1 MNLDLQKIT
10 LRRLIETQDHEL
22 YTKLA
27 RQYFSG
33 LNLLLF
39 VKIEGFYKKSL
50 RLPSIEEFTSIR
62 KDSTLQQ
69 HWENE
74 ILHEENISATVQSEF
89 LVAQLQ
95 DYCVREETI
104 KFLNEFLDSFE
115 EYESVEIVDAF
126 QNHLLRLNEAIPI
139 SDECYDIA
147 DMDLIPKGDSFTLYT
162 SGLSS
167 EYDARNGGFA
177 LQELVMLGG
186 RRGSGK
192 SIISLNLALHRFLQG
207 NTVSFFT
214 IEMRHKEVHDRLLSI
229 ISGVPFLDIF
239 KNQTTLK
246 QDSHII
252 NSKLDLLYKSTDKL
266 NYFKTLFSNAKNKQ
280 DLIRAEQLF
289 KNDKPEFK
297 EHRFFI
303 IDDESLTLNR
313 IDHYSNMFSNKYSK
327 YTMGVVDY
335 LNIIKTPDGKDWKAQ
350 IQVAEE
356 LKRVS
361 RKYDL
366 TMLTPYQTDAT
377 GEARFSKGI
386 LDSADRSFIF
396 HRGEETEN
404 TKGGNYQYD
413 NGPILVNTTKIRN
426 GARMDFDVDM
436 DWECVKVISD
446 KSSLSKEKP
455 HKIAMYGSDQEEKE
469 MDLS

>member
-10 LRRLIETQDHEL
+10 FRRLLETQDHEL

-33 LNLLLF
+33 LNLLLYI
-39 VKIEGFYKKSL
+39 KLEGFYKSHL

-62 KDSTLQQ
+62 KEASLQQ

-74 ILHEENISATVQSEF
+74 ILSEQNTCDNIRSEF
-89 LVAQLQ
+89 LVSQLQ
-95 DYCVREETI
+95 DYYVREETI
-104 KFLNEFLDSFE
+104 KFLNGFLENFEDYETIEIIDS
-115 EYESVEIVDAF
+115 F
-126 QNHLLRLNEAIPI
+126 QNHLLDLNGSLPI
-139 SDECYDIA
+139 SDECYDIGE
-147 DMDLIPKGDSFTLYT
+147 MDLIPKGDSFVLYT
-162 SGLSS
+162 SGLSQ
-167 EYDARNGGFA
+167 EYDAKNGGFA

-192 SIISLNLALHRFLQG
+192 SIISLNLAHHRFKQG

-239 KNQTTLK
+239 KNKTTTQ
-246 QDSHII
+246 QDKDII
-252 NSKLDLLYKSTDKL
+252 LAKLNYLYSPTDKL
-266 NYFKTLFSNAKNKQ
+266 MHYKQ
-280 DLIRAEQLF
+280 IVDKAETKDDLITFEQKF
-289 KNDKPEFK
+289 KNDRPEFK
-297 EHRFFI
+297 ENRFFI

-313 IDHYSNMFSNKYSK
+313 IDHYCNMFSNKYPRFTK
-327 YTMGVVDY
+327 GVVDY
-335 LNIIKTPDGKDWKAQ
+335 LNIISHPDGKDWKAQ

-361 RKYDL
+361 RKYNL
-366 TMLTPYQTDAT
+366 TMLSPYQIDAT

-396 HRGEETEN
+396 FPPEDGEGSIQV
-404 TKGGNYQYD
+404 K
-413 NGPILVNTTKIRN
+413 TTKIRN
-426 GARMDFDVDM
+426 GARMDFDVGM
-436 DWECVKVISD
+436 DWECVRVNPDKTNLSD
-446 KSSLSKEKP
+446 EKP
-455 HKIAMYGSDQEEKE
+455 HKIARFGSDKEESE
-469 MDLS
+469 ADLS

>member
-10 LRRLIETQDHEL
+10 FRRLIETQDHEL

-39 VKIEGFYKKSL
+39 IKIEGFYKAHL

-62 KDSTLQQ
+62 KEASLQQ

-74 ILHEENISATVQSEF
+74 ILSEDNRCDSIQSEF
-89 LVAQLQ
+89 LVSQLQ

-104 KFLNEFLDSFE
+104 KFLNNFLEGFE
-115 EYESVEIVDAF
+115 DYESIEIIDSF
-126 QNHLLRLNEAIPI
+126 QNHLLALNDSMPI
-139 SDECYDIA
+139 SDECYDIG
-147 DMDLIPKGDSFTLYT
+147 DMDLMPKGDSFILHT
-162 SGLSS
+162 SGLSA

-192 SIISLNLALHRFLQG
+192 SIISLNLAHHRFKQG
-207 NTVSFFT
+207 NTVAFFT
-214 IEMRHKEVHDRLLSI
+214 IEMRHKEVHDRLMSI

-239 KNQTTLK
+239 KNMTTVQ
-246 QDSHII
+246 QDKDII
-252 NSKLDLLYKSTDKL
+252 TAKLDYLYAPTDKL
-266 NYFKTLFSNAKNKQ
+266 IHYKNMVDSCETKP
-280 DLIRAEQLF
+280 DLIAFEQKF
-289 KNDKPEFK
+289 KNDKPLFK
-297 EHRFFI
+297 DNRFFI

-313 IDHYSNMFSNKYSK
+313 IDHYHNMFSNKYPRFNLS
-327 YTMGVVDY
+327 VVDY
-335 LNIIKTPDGKDWKAQ
+335 INIISHPEGKDWKAQ

-356 LKRVS
+356 LKRIS
-361 RKYDL
+361 RKYDNTL
-366 TMLTPYQTDAT
+366 ISPYQIDAT

-396 HRGEETEN
+396 FPPEDGESGIQV
-404 TKGGNYQYD
+404 K
-413 NGPILVNTTKIRN
+413 TTKIRN
-426 GARMDFDVDM
+426 GARMDFDVGM
-436 DWECVKVISD
+436 DWECVRVIPEKTNLSD
-446 KSSLSKEKP
+446 EKP
-455 HKIAMYGSDQEEKE
+455 HKIAMFGSDKDESDA
-469 MDLS
+469 DLG